1 MKNKNTIKIV
11 IGVALVIVASL
22 VVFLIL
28 KIKKP
33 EEIKIGVTKEEVISI
48 FDKNKYQYTINTISD
63 EYIEVSTKN
72 EKISIKNIKGTLI
85 VGIENEKVTIVYFS
99 PNIDEKKKSQQI
111 ERLTKYLINLYGDP
125 YEEERQGGIYK
136 HWFKG
141 DIRISFGYSLDEN
154 SEIQTRIA
162 WILQNMSK
170 E

>member
-33 EEIKIGVTKEEVISI
+33 EEIKIGMTKEEVISI
-48 FDKNKYQYTINTISD
+48 FDKNKYKYTIDNTSD
-63 EYIEVSTKN
+63 EC
-72 EKISIKNIKGTLI
+72 KIVTEDASIKNISGSLVVRILNDK
-85 VGIENEKVTIVYFS
+85 VGIVVFL

-111 ERLTKYLINLYGDP
+111 ERLTKYLMNLYGDP
-125 YEEERQGGIYK
+125 YEEERQGSIYK
-136 HWFKG
+136 HWMK
-141 DIRISFGYSLDEN
+141 DDIRNIRISFGYSLDEN
-154 SEIQTRIA
+154 SETLTEIA